1 MAERR
6 PRVSD
11 ALASID
17 PPRNFSIST
26 EERVRALAVGVPAY
40 AARKRRI
47 EDAYEGFV
55 HTLVALHDALEAR
68 TLPERECELALLTE
82 ARTFDLAA
90 VNRLIEVHN
99 RYYPIEADLPIDP
112 LTGVFLMREEPW
124 QPEPSLS
131 AEGLVASALA
141 RVATRAA
148 STP

>member
-47 EDAYEGFV
+47 E
-55 HTLVALHDALEAR
+55 AR
-68 TLPERECELALLTE
+68 ALPERECELALLTE